1 MPLPV
6 ESVPCDFAFG
16 PFRLLK
22 DQRRLL
28 DGATPVRLG
37 SRAFDLLTA
46 LIERAGEIVSRRDLE
61 ARAWPGTV
69 VEETSLRVHMSSL
82 RRAIGDG
89 QGGARYIENVPG
101 RGYCF
106 VGTVARG
113 DSAVAVS
120 PVVRPTRATLPRP
133 SRMIGRAE
141 ALATLEDQLQVHR
154 LLTIAGPGGIGKTT
168 LALALANECASR
180 YRQGVVFVDLT
191 PIAEGS
197 LVAATLASALDV
209 PFAAQEPL
217 ASLMQSLAE
226 TDVLVVLDN
235 CEHVIDAVAGLVGA
249 LLAETTASILATSRE
264 PLDVDGERTYR
275 IAPLAL
281 PSMDGPLDIDRAMQS
296 AAVELFVERAAMG
309 GLPFALTDDNVRDVC
324 ALTCQL
330 DGLPL
335 AVELVAARVAS
346 LGVVEL
352 KSRVGDHL
360 SLLFRGRRSTAPR
373 HQTLAAML
381 DWSYQLL
388 STPEQI
394 VLRRLSVFRSAF
406 GLDAACSVASGDRIT
421 REDVLESLVSL
432 TSKSLVSV
440 DLARGLASYRLLD
453 TTRAFAT
460 RKLREAE
467 PVNPV
472 FRRHALEVHDKLVA
486 ADSGRDGML
495 LAASLTEHGGH
506 IEDVRAA
513 LDWCFSEGGELQIGI
528 EIMAFAMPIHELGVL
543 AEQVDRIE
551 RALNHLRLLE
561 PPRPDLELRLNL
573 VLAWPSVEPGWR
585 GQRTLAILS
594 RAAQLAERMADSAS
608 RILALY
614 STWLG
619 SFVTGD
625 YVGAT
630 AAAESALEVARHA
643 EDEAGMVLAERL
655 LAQCRHFMGDHAAS
669 RRYAELTLARDA
681 YRSPPGYPS
690 IVPRRI
696 SMRILLARMQWIEG
710 RPDSASRTIEEC
722 LAMTGDAHHHALLQ
736 TLAMGAIP
744 LAFWRGEQA
753 LAESLVK
760 RLVTTSRKSHSPYW
774 ESWGHSFEAVLEV
787 ARDGSGDSLRMP
799 FAQTINAKELDCI
812 ASVADRWHHAVSLDR
827 VAAGAC
833 GWCAPEILRKHGEYL
848 LLRADAAAGEAA
860 EREFRRA
867 MDLARR
873 QGALAWELRGAMS
886 LARSW
891 IGQGRFA
898 EARELVAPLYGR
910 FDEGLE
916 TADLRAARA
925 IVSA

>member
-89 QGGARYIENVPG
+89 QDGARYIENVPG

-106 VGTVARG
+106 VATVARG
-113 DSAVAVS
+113 DAAVAIS
-120 PVVRPTRATLPRP
+120 PVVARKRATLPRP

-168 LALALANECASR
+168 LALALANECADR
-180 YRQGVVFVDLT
+180 YRQGVVFVDLA

-217 ASLMQSLAE
+217 ASLMPSLAE

-264 PLDVDGERTYR
+264 PLDVEGERTYR

-281 PSMDGPLDIDRAMQS
+281 PSMDGPLDIDRAMRS
-296 AAVELFVERAAMG
+296 AAVELFVERATTG

-394 VLRRLSVFRSAF
+394 VLRRLSVFRSVF
-406 GLDAACSVASGDRIT
+406 DLDAACSVASGDRIT

-440 DLARGLASYRLLD
+440 DLPRGLASYRLLD

-460 RKLREAE
+460 RKLRESE
-467 PVNPV
+467 PVIPV
-472 FRRHALEVHDKLVA
+472 LRRHALAVHAKLVA
-486 ADSGRDGML
+486 ADTGRDGML

-528 EIMAFAMPIHELGVL
+528 EIMAIAMPIHELGVL

-551 RALNHLRLLE
+551 RALNHLRLLD

-594 RAAQLAERMADSAS
+594 RAAQLAAGMADSAS

-630 AAAESALEVARHA
+630 AAAESALEVARQA

-681 YRSPPGYPS
+681 HRSPPAYPS

-696 SMRILLARMQWIEG
+696 SMRILLARMLWIEG

-744 LAFWRGEQA
+744 LAFWRGEPAQA
-753 LAESLVK
+753 QSLVK

-787 ARDGSGDSLRMP
+787 ARSGDSQRMP

-848 LLRADAAAGEAA
+848 LLRGDAAAVEAA
-860 EREFRRA
+860 
-867 MDLARR
+867 
-873 QGALAWELRGAMS
+873 
-886 LARSW
+886 
-891 IGQGRFA
+891 
-898 EARELVAPLYGR
+898 
-910 FDEGLE
+910 
-916 TADLRAARA
+916 
-925 IVSA
+925 